1 MATAKQI
8 AANRRNSL
16 KSTGPLSA
24 ASKEKVSQNRT
35 IHGLTGTFQVMLC
48 ERQADYDDFLDAL
61 IADEKPVGLA
71 ETQLVIKMAEHNW
84 LSERALHLQEGCFTM
99 ETTDPAEKAK
109 NRQAVAI
116 RCDLLEL
123 HIRYHSTHDRAYR
136 RASQELLQRRNAR
149 LKSEIGFESQKRAQ
163 AAEVRKEADAV
174 YKKELQTETLATAK
188 ARRQRE
194 EIRTAKALAAIL
206 PPDFATNPSYPPL
219 PASFFTAAPPQTR

>member
-1 MATAKQI
+1 MATPKQI
-8 AANRRNSL
+8 AANRRNAQ
-16 KSTGPLSA
+16 KSCGAKTKAGKA
-24 ASKEKVSQNRT
+24 IVSQNRT

-71 ETQLVIKMAEHNW
+71 ETQLVMKMAEHNW
-84 LSERALHLQEGCFTM
+84 LSERAIRLQEGCFTM
-99 ETTDPAEKAK
+99 HPTDPAEKAN

-136 RASQELLQRRNAR
+136 RASQEFIQRRKER
-149 LKSEIGFESQKRAQ
+149 LKAEIGFESQKRA
-163 AAEVRKEADAV
+163 EADAA
-174 YKKELQTETLATAK
+174 YKKELQAETLATAK

-219 PASFFTAAPPQTR
+219 PASFLTPSSQPPTGESTRR